1 MSYPGLLYWRTIL
14 TLNVTSQLNMSPVSR
29 MWSSRDNYHKFVV
42 NLHLL
47 ANLYI
52 TFLSFVLIWNPNKV
66 DIQKVWYTLGY
77 ILGFFFCPHRMHVF
91 MTYMRSADAHCSVAI
106 EVCTKL
112 SVEDLLCVLHV
123 LLDEKCVCV
132 MCVSESITDIKESCN
147 CMKKTAVFALFH
159 CSFRYFVCLS
169 HQLLFYE
176 RGIVER
182 LIKHTTHTHIQCP

>member
-29 MWSSRDNYHKFVV
+29 MWSSRDNYLKFVV

-52 TFLSFVLIWNPNKV
+52 TFLSFVLIWNLNKV

-77 ILGFFFCPHRMHVF
+77 ILGFFSAHTECMYLWLICAAQMH
-91 MTYMRSADAHCSVAI
+91 AI

-176 RGIVER
+176 RGIAEQH
-182 LIKHTTHTHIQCP
+182 IQHTTHTHIQCP